1 MAKFKITWADA
12 GMGTIAV
19 LAGSLVIYLGDMML
33 GVNLEMFYGVATYSP
48 IWVVD
53 LFLVTFVG
61 GIVVSLIF
69 GLGGKILAHLSP
81 LPVRIASYIEINN
94 LPEPPE
100 IGTLLPISYWL
111 LVLVIAMEFAAIGGV
126 VGEIL
131 VKKTYGR
138 TDKRLFHKKYQKKT
152 QESAQGTASSNK
164 DTQS

>member
-1 MAKFKITWADA
+1 MITFKITWGDV
-12 GMGTIAV
+12 GIGTVAV

-33 GVNLEMFYGVATYSP
+33 GVNLEMFYGVSTYSP
-48 IWVVD
+48 LWVVD

-61 GIVVSLIF
+61 GVVVSLIF
-69 GLGGKILAHLSP
+69 GLGGKLLAHLAP

-100 IGTLLPISYWL
+100 IGTLLPVSYWL
-111 LVLVIAMEFAAIGGV
+111 LILIMAMEFSAVGGV

-138 TDKRLFHKKYQKKT
+138 TDKRLLHKKYQKTSQKSET
-152 QESAQGTASSNK
+152 GTTAAK
-164 DTQS
+164 DNQ

>member
-1 MAKFKITWADA
+1 MITFKITWADV
-12 GMGTIAV
+12 GIGTVAV

-33 GVNLEMFYGVATYSP
+33 GVNLEMFYGVSTYSP
-48 IWVVD
+48 LWVVD
-53 LFLVTFVG
+53 LFLVKFVG

-69 GLGGKILAHLSP
+69 GLGGKLLAHLAP

-100 IGTLLPISYWL
+100 IGTLLPVSYWL
-111 LVLVIAMEFAAIGGV
+111 LILIMAMEFAAVGGV

-138 TDKRLFHKKYQKKT
+138 TDKRLLHKKYQKT
-152 QESAQGTASSNK
+152 SQESEKGTTAAK
-164 DTQS
+164 DNQ